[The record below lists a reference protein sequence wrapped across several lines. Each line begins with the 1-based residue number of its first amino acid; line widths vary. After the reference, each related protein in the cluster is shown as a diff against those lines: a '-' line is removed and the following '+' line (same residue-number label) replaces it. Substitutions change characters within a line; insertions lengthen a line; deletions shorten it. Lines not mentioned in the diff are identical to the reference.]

1 MLISVAVGI
10 TKKERSNKAYLVT
23 LNRSSPEGSLGWFLV
38 NKQFSVERDS
48 KDNLDKGDN
57 A

>member
-1 MLISVAVGI
+1 MLINVAVGI

>member
-1 MLISVAVGI
+1 MLINVVVGI

-23 LNRSSPEGSLGWFLV
+23 LKGSSPEGSLGWFLV

-48 KDNLDKGDN
+48 KDNVDKGDN

>member
-1 MLISVAVGI
+1 MLINVAVGI

-23 LNRSSPEGSLGWFLV
+23 LNRSSPEESLGWFLV
-38 NKQFSVERDS
+38 NKQFSMKRDS